1 MHVAAITHC
10 TLSQDMLWAIP
21 ITSIRSPSSLGITP
35 ASSARPAEEAIGAM
49 FASVLGN
56 RPIGKHDNFFDA
68 GGNSLMAMQIVARI
82 EQGFGIDIPVAT
94 MFDRP
99 TVAGMAQYVRERLL
113 DRAREPLVDP
123 AHEL

>member
-1 MHVAAITHC
+1 
-10 TLSQDMLWAIP
+10 
-21 ITSIRSPSSLGITP
+21 
-35 ASSARPAEEAIGAM
+35 M

-56 RPIGKHDNFFDA
+56 RPIGEHDNFFDA

-82 EQGFGIDIPVAT
+82 ERGFGIDIPVAT

-113 DRAREPLVDP
+113 DRAREPLVDR
-123 AHEL
+123 AHEP